1 MNFHF
6 RLETGVNRTHLLF
19 AKIDQIFELD
29 FMTGEVNT
37 VYKIQTPLKAQPQFF
52 KLND

>member
-6 RLETGVNRTHLLF
+6 RLETGTERSHLLF

-29 FMTGEVNT
+29 FNTGDVNT
-37 VYKIQTPLKAQPQFF
+37 VHKIQTPLKAQP
-52 KLND
+52 

>member
-6 RLETGVNRTHLLF
+6 RIENTDERTHILF
-19 AKIDQIFELD
+19 AKIDQIFELN

-37 VYKIQTPLKAQPQFF
+37 MYKFNT
-52 KLND
+52 